1 MKKLFLAGI
10 ALLAAPLSAQG
21 GAPFVVVET
30 GQGFARLQQ
39 AVDAVGDR
47 DGTIRIAP
55 GRHRDC
61 AVQTAGRIAFVA
73 AQPGTAVL
81 DGAPCEGKAA
91 LVLRG
96 RGARVEGLTFQNLR
110 VPDGNGAGIRL
121 EKGNLHVLE
130 TLFRNSE
137 EGILSGDD
145 LGSEIRIE
153 RSTFSGLGRCDR
165 GLSCAHS
172 LYIGNYG
179 TLRVI
184 RSRFEKGT
192 GGHYVKTR
200 TPKVEIVDSSFD
212 DSGGR
217 TTNYMI
223 DLSNGGSGTIAR
235 NSFVQGR
242 DKENYSALIM
252 VAAEGVWHPS
262 RLTITGNQA
271 SVAPGFDKQ
280 TSFVADASGD
290 AIRIAG
296 NKVGARIKEFERR

>member
-1 MKKLFLAGI
+1 MKKLLFAGL
-10 ALLAAPLSAQG
+10 ALLATPLAAQG
-21 GAPFVVVET
+21 GAPFTVVET

-47 DGTIRIAP
+47 DATIRIAP
-55 GRHRDC
+55 GRYLDC

-121 EKGNLHVLE
+121 EKSNLHVVE
-130 TLFRNSE
+130 TLFRDSE

-145 LGSEIRIE
+145 LGSEVRIE

-172 LYIGNYG
+172 IYIGKFG
-179 TLRVI
+179 TLKVI
-184 RSRFEKGT
+184 RSRFERGR

-200 TPKVEIVDSSFD
+200 TPRVEILDSSFD
-212 DSGGR
+212 DSGGS

-223 DLSNGGSGTIAR
+223 DLSNGSSGTIAR
-235 NSFVQGR
+235 NSFVQGKN
-242 DKENYSALIM
+242 KENHSGLIV
-252 VAAEGVWHPS
+252 VAAEGVEHPS
-262 RLTITGNQA
+262 RLAISGNQA
-271 SVAPGFDKQ
+271 STAPGFDKQ
-280 TSFVADASGD
+280 TSFVADWSGD

-296 NKVGARIKEFERR
+296 NKLGPRIKEYERR